1 MARLK
6 ELPTNF
12 SLTAGQ
18 VAEFCQKWQVTEL
31 ALFGSIL
38 RDDFDHDSDV
48 DVLVTFVP
56 HARPSLFD
64 LVHMTNELSDML
76 GRNVDILTKKSVE
89 ANHNWLRKREILSTA
104 QVIYGS

>member
-1 MARLK
+1 MAQLR

-12 SLTAGQ
+12 SLTSEQ
-18 VAEFCQKWQVTEL
+18 VSSFCQKWQVIEL

-38 RDDFDHDSDV
+38 RDDFDSDSDV
-48 DVLVTFVP
+48 DVLVTFAP

-64 LVHMTNELSDML
+64 LVHMTNELSGLL
-76 GRNVDILTKKSVE
+76 GRKADILTKKSVE
-89 ANHNWLRKREILSTA
+89 KNHNWLRKREILSTA